1 MYTLITSQFAPLKGI
16 RHVCSNDGTIK
27 KTMVGSAR
35 GGIKSS
41 VDARLRVGRW
51 THGGSLVVAVANDKQ
66 SWGQEVTHSMLTE
79 WIV

>member
-1 MYTLITSQFAPLKGI
+1 MYKLITSQFAPFKGI

-41 VDARLRVGRW
+41 VDVQLRARRW
-51 THGGSLVVAVANDKQ
+51 IHGGSLVVAVINDKQ
-66 SWGQEVTHSMLTE
+66 SWGQEVTHGMLTE